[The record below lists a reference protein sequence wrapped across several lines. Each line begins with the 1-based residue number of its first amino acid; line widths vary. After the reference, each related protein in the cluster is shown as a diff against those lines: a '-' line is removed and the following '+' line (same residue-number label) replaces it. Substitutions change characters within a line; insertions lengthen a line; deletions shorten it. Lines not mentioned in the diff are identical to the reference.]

1 MLWNVLKIVGTAIA
15 AAGLSYLVC
24 KIIIDAGFLKKRIKE
39 ECPDSFKI
47 LIKEKKKNAVK
58 VGIFDVDER
67 GLGDMTVK
75 SEKGVSDS
83 IYEGQVIYC

>member
-1 MLWNVLKIVGTAIA
+1 MLWDVLKIVGAAIPVVA
-15 AAGLSYLVC
+15 LSYLAC
-24 KIIIDAGFLKKRIKE
+24 KGIIDAGFLKKRIKE

-58 VGIFDVDER
+58 VGIFDENEC

-75 SEKGVSDS
+75 SEEGVSDS

>member
-1 MLWNVLKIVGTAIA
+1 MLWNVFKIIGPAIA
-15 AAGLSYLVC
+15 VAGVSFLVC
-24 KIIIDAGFLKKRIKE
+24 KGIIDAGFLKKRIKE

-47 LIKEKKKNAVK
+47 LIKKKKKNAVK
-58 VGIFDVDER
+58 VGIFDEDEC